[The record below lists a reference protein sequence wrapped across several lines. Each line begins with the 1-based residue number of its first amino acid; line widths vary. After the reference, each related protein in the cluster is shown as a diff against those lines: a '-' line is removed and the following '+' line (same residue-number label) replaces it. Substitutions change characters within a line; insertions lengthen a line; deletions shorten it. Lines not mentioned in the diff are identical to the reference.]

1 MDFETLFY
9 DILAI
14 INIAFF
20 ALVKK
25 THDISLIIIEK
36 VKNYDYQALGLK
48 IAFYAGQAKQ
58 FVVETYEKNCK
69 KGEPIDVAKETAV
82 YYIKYIHSVLLSYR
96 IEPLE
101 NKWISTACIY
111 QTDFDKTT
119 MNYSYNEIYQ
129 PIAHVVEPESTQPA
143 PVILL
148 DQFKQWFHAS
158 QNIMK
163 TDKKIEE
170 SLLTMKTG
178 DTYIYKLCTREN
190 KCCLELPNELSKIK
204 FLNIEYCHPENEKS
218 ITIDID
224 KNGYLVGNEIL
235 SSTFVKRCLEY
246 MNDRKSF
253 DMNYTLKIMDNN
265 LDSIVLKSDE
275 YIVLEYNS
283 YKIMKKTAIELTND
297 WVDVAS
303 ENNDSEFIEKVMDD
317 VNIHLE
323 TETKPESTVES
334 EAENETKEES
344 EEELE
349 NETEIEPEEEPQEK
363 VENDIE

>member
-1 MDFETLFY
+1 
-9 DILAI
+9 
-14 INIAFF
+14 
-20 ALVKK
+20 
-25 THDISLIIIEK
+25 
-36 VKNYDYQALGLK
+36 
-48 IAFYAGQAKQ
+48 
-58 FVVETYEKNCK
+58 
-69 KGEPIDVAKETAV
+69 
-82 YYIKYIHSVLLSYR
+82 
-96 IEPLE
+96 
-101 NKWISTACIY
+101 
-111 QTDFDKTT
+111 
-119 MNYSYNEIYQ
+119 
-129 PIAHVVEPESTQPA
+129 
-143 PVILL
+143 
-148 DQFKQWFHAS
+148 
-158 QNIMK
+158 MK